1 MHERLERQA
10 RNEALIREVNERI
23 DDIDKKAPGS
33 DQDDLFDFLCE
44 CGRQRVC
51 DATVEVTLA
60 EYEAVRSQDDRF
72 VVRPGHE
79 TAMLEHVVGGN
90 DRYIIVDK
98 IPDAEPV
105 VENDPRGAP
114 SH

>member
-1 MHERLERQA
+1 MNERLERQA

-23 DDIDKKAPGS
+23 DGIDKKTPGA
-33 DQDDLFDFLCE
+33 DKDDLFEFVCE
-44 CGRQRVC
+44 CGRQGVC
-51 DATVEVTLA
+51 DATVELTLA

-79 TAMLEHVVGGN
+79 TTILEHVVGRN
-90 DRYIIVDK
+90 DRYVLVDK
-98 IPDAEPV
+98 IPDAEPF

>member
-1 MHERLERQA
+1 MNERLERQA